1 MTAIQDLAIQ
11 AQGYQQLYNEGQ
23 LSAEDYK
30 ELINDMNIVA
40 RIDANADQLAQN
52 DEYHAILMGAL
63 QLAEA
68 LS

>member
-1 MTAIQDLAIQ
+1 MSALQDLAIQ
-11 AQGYQQLYNEGQ
+11 AQGYQQLYNEGK

-30 ELINDMNIVA
+30 ELVNDLNIVGQ
-40 RIDANADQLAQN
+40 IDANADQLAQN

-68 LS
+68 LA

>member
-1 MTAIQDLAIQ
+1 MSAIQDLAIQ

-23 LSAEDYK
+23 LTAEDYK

-40 RIDANADQLAQN
+40 RIDANSDQLVEN
-52 DEYHAILMGAL
+52 DEYHAILMGAI

-68 LS
+68 LA

>member
-23 LSAEDYK
+23 LTADEYK

-40 RIDANADQLAQN
+40 RIDANSDQLVEN
-52 DEYHAILMGAL
+52 DEYHAILMGAI
-63 QLAEA
+63 QLAQA
-68 LS
+68 LA

>member
-1 MTAIQDLAIQ
+1 MSAIQDLAIQ

-23 LSAEDYK
+23 LTADEYK

>member
-1 MTAIQDLAIQ
+1 MSAIQDLAIQ

>member
-11 AQGYQQLYNEGQ
+11 AQGYQQLYHEGQ
-23 LSAEDYK
+23 LTADEYK

-52 DEYHAILMGAL
+52 DEYHAILMGAI
-63 QLAEA
+63 QLAQVLA
-68 LS
+68 

>member
-1 MTAIQDLAIQ
+1 MSTIQDLAIQ

-23 LSAEDYK
+23 LTADEYK

>member
-1 MTAIQDLAIQ
+1 MSAIQDLAIQ

-30 ELINDMNIVA
+30 ELINDMNIVE